1 MKPEKIVLV
10 LVVVIMLA
18 SVVGSYFLFMQ
29 QDQLSGKRFETLK
42 ADIEKLNTAL
52 ANTDG
57 TFKDFQV
64 QAKGY
69 ADSIKALEDKM
80 SVADA
85 ERKDITGKVDELM
98 KAVEGFKVSAKA
110 ALAESVAPAAVAET
124 PAPGPE
130 PEATVEPAP
139 TAQDASVD
147 LGSIPVEKQP

>member
-42 ADIEKLNTAL
+42 ADIEKLNTTL
-52 ANTDG
+52 SG
-57 TFKDFQV
+57 H
-64 QAKGY
+64 G
-69 ADSIKALEDKM
+69 DSIKALEDKM

-110 ALAESVAPAAVAET
+110 ALAEPVAPAAVAEI
-124 PAPGPE
+124 PAPSPE
-130 PEATVEPAP
+130 PEAIVEPAP